1 MSATP
6 PKRVARRERVG
17 GYSSPSAAVEDEAPG
32 TPGPTRARINHLENQ
47 VRELVRKTHAAER
60 KHRAEM
66 TTLES
71 KLADRDTHL
80 ATVARRA
87 DEETRKSAKLA
98 GELERC
104 KTEGVGMRQELN
116 LYSLVQQQKAVLAL
130 ADEQLQIVELEQ
142 RLLKAESERVMR
154 DHKLV
159 LFQSREDDMLA
170 EVEDKASR
178 IAELEEALQSANTS
192 LAHQRA
198 AERKAA
204 AVEWTSKKDESRA
217 EAEALQAKLAAL
229 EEEHAQVCTVN
240 SKNVD
245 KYQKLKEREKEAQ
258 AEIKRL
264 LSEERPDP
272 AADSDK
278 AELKAQLRAA
288 KVEAAKRTEEA
299 SDLAEELSVLKE
311 TSKEREKALKA
322 KYREAQEERN
332 RLAAVEVELEAL
344 KAANAKAAKVKKEPV
359 KKKAASRPAS
369 PVAKG
374 KARKTSPTS
383 DSDDEPPKKK
393 APKASTRAKS
403 VLADS
408 DSENTPPKDA
418 DSDAGNKSTASIPDK
433 KKKRKLFGVQTA
445 FQWDPVLNSGD
456 GVIPT
461 FLSPVRPAGAS
472 GTIPRAGLGGISAR
486 NLSRF

>member
-6 PKRVARRERVG
+6 PKRIARRERVG
-17 GYSSPSAAVEDEAPG
+17 GYSPPSAAAEDEAPG

-47 VRELVRKTHAAER
+47 VRELVRKTHVAER

-66 TTLES
+66 ATLES
-71 KLADRDTHL
+71 KLSDRDTHL
-80 ATVARRA
+80 ASVARRA

-104 KTEGVGMRQELN
+104 KAEGLGMRQELN

-170 EVEDKASR
+170 EVEDKVSR
-178 IAELEEALQSANTS
+178 IAELEEALESANTS
-192 LAHQRA
+192 LVHQRA

-204 AVEWTSKKDESRA
+204 ATVSSSQDETRA
-217 EAEALQAKLAAL
+217 EVDALQARLAAL
-229 EEEHAQVCTVN
+229 EEEHEQVCAVN
-240 SKNVD
+240 SKNVE
-245 KYQKLKEREKEAQ
+245 KYQKLREKEKEAQ

-272 AADSDK
+272 SADSDK
-278 AELKAQLRAA
+278 AELKAQLRTA
-288 KVEAAKRTEEA
+288 KVDVAKKTEEA
-299 SDLAEELSVLKE
+299 ADLAEELSVLKE

-332 RLAAVEVELEAL
+332 RLAVVEVELEAL
-344 KAANAKAAKVKKEPV
+344 KAANAKAPKAKKEPA
-359 KKKAASRPAS
+359 KKKAAAS
-369 PVAKG
+369 PVSKA
-374 KARKTSPTS
+374 KARKTSPAS
-383 DSDDEPPKKK
+383 DSDGEPPKKK
-393 APKASTRAKS
+393 APKASARAKS
-403 VLADS
+403 VLQDS
-408 DSENTPPKDA
+408 DSENAPPKDA
-418 DSDAGNKSTASIPDK
+418 DSDAGNKSTSSAPDK

-445 FQWDPVLNSGD
+445 FQWDPVLN
-456 GVIPT
+456 
-461 FLSPVRPAGAS
+461 VRY
-472 GTIPRAGLGGISAR
+472 
-486 NLSRF
+486 